1 MRFFKV
7 LFWMCVCAAVAY
19 GGYFAYERW
28 WNSDLAGTVEG
39 ISVKA
44 IQDGSSE
51 LVGKVGDAAKESAS
65 NYIKGAAAGIFYS
78 LGEKLNSFAASI
90 VGEANEPR
98 ETHVVASSSDA
109 GTETVSEE
117 SSNDSAASSNTSG
130 GAISLEYTA
139 RNEYLTPPPFATI
152 VAKTRVPFSFSINRA
167 GVSYLI
173 NWGDGTVS
181 KGVVPS
187 GNSFIVSHE
196 WEKQGDYMAQVDIRE
211 DGAQKYFYSFPVRIY
226 E

>member
-7 LFWMCVCAAVAY
+7 LFWMCICAAVAY

-39 ISVKA
+39 ISVRA

-65 NYIKGAAAGIFYS
+65 NYVKGAAAGIFYS

-90 VGEANEPR
+90 VGEADDSG
-98 ETHVVASSSDA
+98 ETHTVASSSDA
-109 GTETVSEE
+109 GTETMPQGGSVVS
-117 SSNDSAASSNTSG
+117 SDTSG

-139 RNEYLTPPPFATI
+139 RDEYLIPPPFATI

-167 GVSYLI
+167 GVSYSI